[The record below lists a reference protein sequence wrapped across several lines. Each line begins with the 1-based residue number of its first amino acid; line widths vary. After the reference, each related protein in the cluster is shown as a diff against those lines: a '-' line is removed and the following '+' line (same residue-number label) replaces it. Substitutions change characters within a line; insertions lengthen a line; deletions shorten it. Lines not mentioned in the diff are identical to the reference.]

1 MQLWTPAIPTNSKG
15 QVTVALVGLAR
26 IWKIDVLF
34 PLSALVVC
42 GVPCLQVSSR
52 PFFHIPSS
60 VVHFSLTALWYFF
73 SSSKPQQHNCKI
85 TQFHHASF
93 AFCHPSLLNPVLISW
108 NLSSFFNFYIHFSP
122 FSHRDGCTTQQ
133 AKWNPQCLLGSRTK
147 HLPYCLGSG
156 GRKRCKTPCRV
167 TIQILSLLRA

>member
-1 MQLWTPAIPTNSKG
+1 MNSCHTDKQQRSG
-15 QVTVALVGLAR
+15 DRSTG
-26 IWKIDVLF
+26 W
-34 PLSALVVC
+34 
-42 GVPCLQVSSR
+42 SSTYLKNRR
-52 PFFHIPSS
+52 PFPIVCSCCLRC
-60 VVHFSLTALWYFF
+60 SLFASFLPPFLSHSKLGCSLLSHCTVIFF